1 MRVLYEKEKKEL
13 EKSIRLRDLSHDG
26 KLSYEKQRE
35 ICKEQD
41 EAYKKFNFVKC
52 LRKALSEVK

>member
-1 MRVLYEKEKKEL
+1 MRILYEKEKKEL

-26 KLSYEKQRE
+26 KLSYEKQRQ

-41 EAYKKFNFVKC
+41 EAYKKFNFVKG